1 MNVMTSLK
9 LASQSHF
16 CLGVLLFTLRGS
28 GTLCLGL
35 EHRGFLMALSKPEL
49 TNIFPQDPD
58 RAVAAVCAGAGLWF
72 PHFSKKGSQLFSA

>member
-1 MNVMTSLK
+1 MIRPTPTLTAWSYFYLMTQPLSSCDSINVMTSLK

-35 EHRGFLMALSKPEL
+35 ERRDFLMALSKPEL
-49 TNIFPQDPD
+49 PQLPWVD
-58 RAVAAVCAGAGLWF
+58 
-72 PHFSKKGSQLFSA
+72 